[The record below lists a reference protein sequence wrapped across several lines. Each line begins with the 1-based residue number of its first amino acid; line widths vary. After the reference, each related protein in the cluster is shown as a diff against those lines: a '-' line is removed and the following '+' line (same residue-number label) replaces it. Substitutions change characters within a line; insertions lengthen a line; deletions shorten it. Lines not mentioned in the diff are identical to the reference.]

1 MEADRRAD
9 PAVTTAHPVERTDT
23 ARLATEV
30 DQLRRALE
38 SRGVIDRAQGMIM
51 ALTPC
56 PADRAWQVLV
66 EISQHG
72 NTKLRDVAA
81 ALVATADGTAL
92 PSDLYAPFHRAVHAA
107 RTSRPSR
114 ATPRHPRP

>member
-1 MEADRRAD
+1 MEADRRPD
-9 PAVTTAHPVERTDT
+9 PIVTTAHPVERTDL
-23 ARLATEV
+23 AHLATEV
-30 DQLRRALE
+30 DQLRRALD

-66 EISQHG
+66 EISQRG

-81 ALVATADGTAL
+81 ALVATADGSAL
-92 PSDLYAPFHRAVHAA
+92 PPDLHAPFHRAVSAA
-107 RTSRPSR
+107 RASR
-114 ATPRHPRP
+114 AAAPGP